1 MTLTFASAAT
11 HSTRQRIA
19 MTRRETSRRDVRHFG
34 MRGSTPT
41 PAPRSSTN
49 ARRGLIVGLLVAAVA
64 LAFADAS
71 VVALALPDLY
81 GEFDTTI
88 VGVSWVLT
96 TYALAVAV
104 ASIPVVLLHRR
115 LQPLHLVLAGAALFA
130 AASIVAGVA
139 GSLGVLLGARA
150 AQGIGAALLLA
161 GSLPVMVALVP
172 DPARGRRWWA
182 MAAAVGA
189 AIGPALGGVLT
200 EAFSWRAIFLVQA
213 PIVAGALAVVSERS
227 ARAPRDAAAAPR
239 SADDGERTPPRGDVA
254 IANVGFA
261 LVFAALV
268 AALFLGVLM
277 AIEVWRY
284 SPVQSALLV
293 SALPLGMILGRAVQR
308 APATLAAV
316 GGAFLLA
323 LGLIG
328 LAVVPGAA
336 PVFAALS
343 FAICGVG
350 FDLVHEVLD
359 ASAVPPNAPPVRA
372 GAVTVSARHAGLVLG
387 LALIAPVLSTSLIA
401 GIERATLGATQTML
415 VTELPLS
422 DKIPVTWA
430 LREAIDQAPRGQV
443 PDLAEEFDDRGA
455 AGDNAMARARDDL
468 MDAVTDAVTRS
479 FRPAFA
485 IAAASAALA
494 ALPAAIVARRRPAS
508 SAPASARRRRWSAI
522 GIGAVAAVGFAAV
535 AGQVASGADTGE
547 FVAGD
552 PCTAEPDQFPGDG
565 LDASVQR
572 IALSALNGAACELGT
587 TRERLVLSLDPN
599 SSFDDVTWDRA
610 TMEEALR
617 NGAGRAVD
625 DADDRDSIPGWIAVA
640 LGFLVERAPID
651 WLVERLPI
659 PGG

>member
-1 MTLTFASAAT
+1 M
-11 HSTRQRIA
+11 
-19 MTRRETSRRDVRHFG
+19 RHFD
-34 MRGSTPT
+34 MRGSTPI
-41 PAPRSSTN
+41 PDPPSLMN
-49 ARRGLIVGLLVAAVA
+49 ARRRLIVGLLLAAVA

-96 TYALAVAV
+96 TYALAVAI
-104 ASIPVVLLHRR
+104 AAIPVVVLHRR
-115 LQPLHLVLAGAALFA
+115 LHPLHLVLAGAAVFA
-130 AASIVAGVA
+130 AASIVAGAA
-139 GSLGVLLGARA
+139 GSLDVLLGARA

-161 GSLPVMVALVP
+161 GSLPVLVALVP
-172 DPARGRRWWA
+172 GPGRGRRWWA

-213 PIVAGALAVVSERS
+213 PIVAGALAVVSDRS
-227 ARAPRDAAAAPR
+227 ARAPTGCGHRHACAVRRPATAARAPR
-239 SADDGERTPPRGDVA
+239 RGDVA

-284 SPVQSALLV
+284 SPAQSALLV
-293 SALPLGMILGRAVQR
+293 SALPLGMILGRLVKH
-308 APATLAAV
+308 APAPVAAV
-316 GGAFLLA
+316 GGALLLA
-323 LGLIG
+323 LGLAG

-336 PVFAALS
+336 PVIAALS

-359 ASAVPPNAPPVRA
+359 ASAVPPDAPPVRA

-387 LALIAPVLSTSLIA
+387 LALIAPVLSTSLVA

-415 VTELPLS
+415 LTELPLS

-430 LREAIDQAPRGQV
+430 LREAIDEAPRGQV
-443 PDLAEEFDDRGA
+443 PDLAAEFDDRGA
-455 AGDNAMARARDDL
+455 EGDNAMARARDDL
-468 MDAVTDAVTRS
+468 MDTVTDAVTRS

-485 IAAASAALA
+485 IAAAVGRLGRRSRGRSWRDADRAPGAAG
-494 ALPAAIVARRRPAS
+494 
-508 SAPASARRRRWSAI
+508 SARRRTWSTV
-522 GIGAVAAVGFAAV
+522 GIGAVAVVGLAAV
-535 AGQVASGADTGE
+535 AAQVAGGADTGE
-547 FVAGD
+547 FVAED

-599 SSFDDVTWDRA
+599 SSFDDVTWDRD

-617 NGAGRAVD
+617 NGAHRAID
-625 DADDRDSIPGWIAVA
+625 DANDRDAIPGLVAAA
-640 LGFLVERAPID
+640 LGFVVDQAPVD